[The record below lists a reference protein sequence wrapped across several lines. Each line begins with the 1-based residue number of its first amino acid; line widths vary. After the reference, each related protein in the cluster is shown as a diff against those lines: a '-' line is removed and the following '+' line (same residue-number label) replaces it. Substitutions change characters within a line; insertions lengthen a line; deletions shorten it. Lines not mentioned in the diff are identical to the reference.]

1 MKTHLQPHRA
11 PARPAGFALIVTLT
25 MMVLL
30 TVVAVGLLTLST
42 ITLRGAGQGDAN
54 AVAKANARLALM
66 MALGDLQT
74 SLGPDQRVSASAG
87 SVIDNAGRPNLT
99 GAWTSWRWTPA
110 ATGAPTYS
118 DKAKNFHR
126 WLVSTPNPADAM
138 DPNLPASKGTGSDI
152 LMVGKKGSTDEI
164 RVQPLTISTGKF
176 SGSSAWAVFD
186 ESIKASIDLDPLP
199 KSPSTLVEVSGRSG
213 ATRPRADVLD
223 SNLAF
228 LKSPQNLVS
237 MKTASVQGG
246 AAGGAEVEKRFHDFT
261 TSSMGLLS
269 DVSSGGL
276 KLDLTSG
283 LEAGSLPSVIGTD
296 SPYLTS
302 SAGAPRWN
310 YLRDHYRRYR
320 DAALTSST
328 NGTPLY
334 KPTSTDLLPTSTSD
348 PYGVNDQAPQ
358 RERLLPVIAKFQMM
372 FSVVAHNA
380 HIDGRVKFLNNSGD
394 PKGNDRHAVIHL
406 AYDPVITL
414 YNPYDV
420 AIEMR
425 NTRIRVFDPPV
436 GFRFKKNGVYF
447 RDPESDFQGLAR
459 FQIANEKN
467 PSARKFFTLVLSDG
481 TSEKAGT
488 ALKLLPGEAKVFSP
502 RVESSWTW
510 GLETAGGYTP
520 RAFFDW
526 NQGEDLGNIDKR
538 TGNTFGVEAV
548 PGWDTRAGL
557 QTDHL
562 SYGGRPASTLYDFE
576 KLPAASGNVGGYLS
590 MRCDPGLGEKVTV
603 EARPERA
610 NGGQSSYPDFR
621 IDLLAARSQSTDSDI
636 LRSYS
641 FKFSDV
647 IGELSEY
654 PASPIISRTFEVAD
668 ILQTAGDKT
677 SSRKKPFA
685 LLEMGARTTH
695 DALDDTK
702 PWVYNNPV
710 TEGGKQDSTVAGS
723 ANQAYDVR
731 LREVSSFNGFPN
743 GIAIDDLNRGYY
755 GPSKTSNEG
764 CTNVPMFHI
773 PVTPASSLGDW
784 VSSNLIVGS
793 RLPRVTH
800 PLGNS
805 RAHPLIASNKVSATL
820 GGVAI
825 YDHSYFLNYSLWDRY
840 YFSTVTNYT
849 GTAPDRTRKTVLEDL
864 LSGKTPA
871 LNANLAPMTSIG
883 DATKLASDLDSLSDL
898 DRTRRLAAV
907 LGVRGAFNVNSTS
920 VDAWRAVLSS
930 FRDRAVNGW
939 SRQQMTN
946 TDRSPFVRTSFPLAG
961 AAETTTGSAD
971 VKGQVRWA
979 GFRSLSDSDISRLAE
994 AIVVEIRKTGTKDKA
1009 PSLTLGEFVNRR
1021 IGAAGDL
1028 HVLGGLL
1035 QSAIDA
1041 SGINSVYH
1049 GLDSRTITAS
1059 AISAVRK
1066 TGTLNPQAMDGF
1078 TAEGAPSILS
1088 QGDLMAALAPIATVR
1103 GDTFRIRAYGES
1115 KSGSGAVLARAWCE
1129 AVVQRIP
1136 DLVDPSDKAEAL
1148 PADMNPVNRTFG
1160 RRFNIVSFRWLSP
1173 TEI

>member
-1 MKTHLQPHRA
+1 MKTHLQTRRH
-11 PARPAGFALIVTLT
+11 PAQPAGFALIITLT

-42 ITLRGAGQGDAN
+42 ITLRSSGQGDAN
-54 AVAKANARLALM
+54 AVARANARLALM
-66 MALGDLQT
+66 LALGDMQT
-74 SLGPDQRVSASAG
+74 SLGPDQRVSAPAG

-99 GAWTSWRWTPA
+99 GAWTSWRWAPA
-110 ATGAPTYS
+110 ATGAPTYP
-118 DKAKNFHR
+118 DKQKNFHR
-126 WLVSTPNPADAM
+126 WLVSSPNPVDAM
-138 DPNLPASKGTGSDI
+138 NANLPAQKGSASDV
-152 LMVGKKGSTDEI
+152 LLVGKKGTTDEI
-164 RVQPLTISTGKF
+164 RVQSLPISYGKL

-186 ESIKASIDLDPLP
+186 ESTKASIDLEPQP
-199 KSPSTLVEVSGRSG
+199 ASPSTLVEVAGRVG
-213 ATRPRADVLD
+213 GTRPRVDVLD
-223 SNLAF
+223 SDLAF
-228 LKSPQNLVS
+228 LKSPQNLIS
-237 MKTASVQGG
+237 LETASIPGGNAGG
-246 AAGGAEVEKRFHDFT
+246 AAVERRFHDFT
-261 TSSMGLLS
+261 TGSMGLLS

-276 KLDLTSG
+276 KLDLTTG
-283 LEAGSLPSVIGTD
+283 LEAGSLPAVIGTD
-296 SPYLTS
+296 APYLTS

-320 DAALTSST
+320 DAALTTST

-334 KPTSTDLLPTSTSD
+334 KPTSTDLLPTSSSD
-348 PYGVNDQAPQ
+348 PFGATDQSPQ

-372 FSVVAHNA
+372 FSLVAHHA
-380 HIDGRVKFLNNSGD
+380 HIGDRVQWLNASGD
-394 PKGNDRHAVIHL
+394 PKGNDQHAVIHL

-420 AIEMR
+420 ALELR
-425 NTRIRVFDPPV
+425 NIRVRVFDPPV

-467 PSARKFFTLVLSDG
+467 PAARKFFTLILTDG
-481 TSEKAGT
+481 TADQAGT
-488 ALKLLPGEAKVFSP
+488 ALKLLPGELKVFSP
-502 RVESSWTW
+502 RVESNWTW

-520 RAFFDW
+520 RAFFDHAAR
-526 NQGEDLGNIDKR
+526 EDLGNIDRR

-562 SYGGRPASTLYDFE
+562 SYGGRPASTLYAFE
-576 KLPAASGNVGGYLS
+576 KVAGAKVGGFLS
-590 MRCDPGLGEKVTV
+590 MRSGPGLGEQVTV

-610 NGGQSSYPDFR
+610 NGGQSSNPDFR
-621 IDLLAARSQSTDSDI
+621 IDLLAARTQATESDI

-668 ILQTAGDKT
+668 ILQKPTDAT
-677 SSRKKPFA
+677 SGLKKPFA
-685 LLEMGARTTH
+685 LLEMGARTTR

-710 TEGGKQDSTVAGS
+710 TEGGRQDSTVAGS
-723 ANQAYDVR
+723 ANQSYDVR
-731 LREVSSFNGFPN
+731 LREVSSFIGFPN
-743 GIAIDDLNRGYY
+743 GIAIDDRNRGYY

-764 CTNVPMFHI
+764 CTNVPMFHV
-773 PVTPASSLGDW
+773 PVTPAASLGDW

-805 RAHPLIASNKVSATL
+805 RAHPLISASKVSATL
-820 GGVAI
+820 GGTTI

-840 YFSTVTNYT
+840 YLSTVTNYT
-849 GTAPDRTRKTVLEDL
+849 GTSPNRTRKAVLEDL
-864 LSGKTPA
+864 LSGTTPA
-871 LNANLAPMTSIG
+871 LNANLAPLTATG
-883 DATKLASDLDSLSDL
+883 DAAKLASDLDSLSDL
-898 DRTRRLAAV
+898 ERTRRLATV
-907 LGVRGAFNVNSTS
+907 LGVRGAFNVNSAS

-939 SRQQMTN
+939 NRQQMN
-946 TDRSPFVRTSFPLAG
+946 NAERSPFVRTSFPLAG

-979 GFRSLSDSDISRLAE
+979 GFRSLSDADISKLAD
-994 AIVVEIRKTGTKDKA
+994 AIVVEIRKRGTRDKA

-1021 IGAAGDL
+1021 IGSAGDL

-1041 SGINSVYH
+1041 SGVNSFYH
-1049 GLDSRTITAS
+1049 SLDSRTISSA
-1059 AISAVRK
+1059 AISAARK

-1115 KSGSGAVLARAWCE
+1115 KSSAGVVIARAWCE
-1129 AVVQRIP
+1129 AVVQRMP
-1136 DLVDPSDKAEAL
+1136 EFVDPADKADAL
-1148 PADMNPVNRTFG
+1148 TTEMLPGSASRTFG

-1173 TEI
+1173 SEV